1 MELCSHNHEEVCF
14 SGRSCPVCQ
23 LLDDHANEIA
33 ELKGKIETFERQV
46 EEEQAVAQSYKEK
59 WQASEA
65 EVTRLCKGQL
75 DGER

>member
-23 LLDDHANEIA
+23 LIDDHTNAIG
-33 ELKGKIETFERQV
+33 ELKEKIETFERQI
-46 EEEQAVAQSYKEK
+46 EEQEGIAQAYKEK
-59 WQASEA
+59 WQASDA